1 MTAICRK
8 LEVNGRGI
16 GLPDLQERVAH
27 CPVRFGIRGAS
38 LQNELGRGNDV
49 VLHAGSH
56 GSGRPLARESKP
68 GERHRHVFGR

>member
-8 LEVNGRGI
+8 LEVHGRGI

-38 LQNELGRGNDV
+38 NAERAGPGNDV
-49 VLHAGSH
+49 VLHAGSTAAEAV
-56 GSGRPLARESKP
+56 GSRIEAR
-68 GERHRHVFGR
+68 